1 MMDKDVNKDVKE
13 AMEKVGRYL
22 ERMEPMSQRYLNKII
37 DKDGAS
43 VALSVACNMST
54 SLMCVAMLLVEAS
67 DGNVDEFM
75 EIVIQELIQK
85 HKKARVKAMSQATIL
100 QAQYGD
106 GSNFT
111 CRPLH

>member
-1 MMDKDVNKDVKE
+1 MDKETKE
-13 AMEKVGRYL
+13 AIEKVGKYL
-22 ERMEPMSQRYLNKII
+22 ERLDPLSQRYITKII
-37 DKDGAS
+37 DKDGTS

-67 DGNVDEFM
+67 NGDVDEFM
-75 EIVIQELIQK
+75 EMVIQELVQK
-85 HKKARVKAMSQATIL
+85 HKQARVKAMSQVAIL

-106 GSNFT
+106 GANFT